1 MQKPNDPEDYDLR
14 DEYDLSQMTVVPR
27 GRFAPERRQG
37 KNIVV
42 LERELAEA
50 FPTDEAVNEAL
61 RLVVQ
66 MARIPRQ
73 RNGESAVSK

>member
-1 MQKPNDPEDYDLR
+1 MPKPDDPEDYDLR

-37 KNIVV
+37 KNIVI

-66 MARIPRQ
+66 MARIPKQ
-73 RNGESAVSK
+73 KNGESVVSK